1 MVTDLSNCI
10 EIAESTFL
18 LAGQNKQKA
27 RAYLNLTYAGATKS
41 KGNDIEGLQKLK
53 TLKSHASQRQ
63 C

>member
-27 RAYLNLTYAGATKS
+27 RAYEFDIAGPTKS

-53 TLKSHASQRQ
+53 TLKSHASPRQ